1 MSKIYAITATQ
12 HSIDCLNRISEG
24 TKVMPKGSFYIYKD
38 VIAHTTS
45 SGDIVIEIDTKWNRV
60 SQDMTVDKYE
70 SEGVRDFIR
79 QISRT
84 NLASEDV
91 GADIISAIVLGIVNK
106 VDGDDF
112 EKGFM
117 GLFGCALTHKITRN
131 FITGGYL
138 FQAKDE
144 VVEKF
149 ALPSDIPIEDN
160 VTSFI
165 ECMVNV
171 IHMNREG

>member
-1 MSKIYAITATQ
+1 MSKFYAVTATQ
-12 HSIDCLNRISEG
+12 YSIDCFNRIPED
-24 TKVMPKGSFYIYKD
+24 TKAMPKGSFYIYKD
-38 VIAHTTS
+38 TIAHSTS
-45 SGDIVIEIDTKWNRV
+45 AGDIVIEIDTRWNRV
-60 SQDMTVDKYE
+60 SQDKTVDKYE
-70 SEGVRDFIR
+70 SEDVCNFIK
-79 QISRT
+79 QISQT
-84 NLASEDV
+84 NLASSDV
-91 GADIISAIVLGIVNK
+91 GADIISAIMLGIVNK

-144 VVEKF
+144 VAEKF

-165 ECMVNV
+165 ECMINI
-171 IHMNREG
+171 IHMNRKG